1 MKPQTAKT
9 AMILCSVGA
18 LMALLFAMVY
28 MEQETVLY
36 AAGGVGIALMA
47 ASYVIQMLFWKCP
60 CCGKEL
66 PSRGFWKLTN
76 CPRCKSEL

>member
-1 MKPQTAKT
+1 MSHTAAKR

-18 LMALLFAMVY
+18 LMALLMAMVY
-28 MEQETVLY
+28 MQTESILY
-36 AAGGVGIALMA
+36 VSGGIGIALMA

-66 PSRGFWKLTN
+66 PSRGFWKLGS
-76 CPRCKSEL
+76 CPRCKSTL

>member
-18 LMALLFAMVY
+18 LMALLLAVVY
-28 MEQETVLY
+28 AQTETILFI
-36 AAGGVGIALMA
+36 AGGVGIALMA